1 MLWNSAGQLV
11 TRKFESHQPPAT
23 PSRYIPGPARP
34 DPLHVWDVATGEP
47 VSAPLPYRNSQ
58 VKVAA
63 FSPDGEWL
71 VTAAD
76 DNTARVW
83 NAATGEPRTPPMEHE
98 GIIRRTSWSPDGRF
112 ILTVSGA
119 TVCIWDAAMG
129 KLVAAPLH
137 APDEVL
143 DAWFSPDGDRIVAA
157 VIGKSGTNVPN
168 PPDEPNA
175 EVGMIDYHLNPSG
188 ASETLDALH
197 SVNTVL
203 IWNAAAV
210 IPPVETLHP
219 PMWALDAKYSPDGRW
234 IATISGNAA
243 QIWDTSTQALKTSLR
258 MDGVPVCV
266 VFSTDS
272 KRVLLVDANETARVW
287 NPASGEAISRPI
299 SDQAEFDYAREHL
312 HRGVTSLFPEIP
324 KHPSRKLYG
333 AFSPDGKS
341 VAVVAGF
348 SARIWDAVTGQP
360 ITPPMRHGDF
370 VRSVAFSRDGRRLLT
385 SSLDK
390 RASVWDVATQRSIGQ
405 PMPKHPT
412 QQIEMTA
419 FSPNSEYVVTAA
431 DDRSTQVW
439 NALTGQAVSLI
450 MQQEAVK
457 SVEFSPDSRRLVTM
471 SGKTAR
477 VWSAFTGKAISA
489 PMKHSAPLTSVLFS
503 PDGNFVLTASE
514 DKSARIWDATTGLP
528 VSVAMLHADAVNSA
542 SFSPDGKFVVTASDS
557 KGGAV
562 RIWPFYSATP
572 SSWILDLAE
581 LLAGCSLD
589 STGNPSYLPG
599 KTIGWLRQQ
608 ASEEPKKTDPIAV
621 WARQILK
628 VDK

>member
-157 VIGKSGTNVPN
+157 VI
-168 PPDEPNA
+168 
-175 EVGMIDYHLNPSG
+175 
-188 ASETLDALH
+188 
-197 SVNTVL
+197 
-203 IWNAAAV
+203 
-210 IPPVETLHP
+210 PPVETLHP

-360 ITPPMRHGDF
+360 ITF
-370 VRSVAFSRDGRRLLT
+370 
-385 SSLDK
+385 
-390 RASVWDVATQRSIGQ
+390 VATPEGTVLDLFPAGSVMSLIVPANRSDC
-405 PMPKHPT
+405 T
-412 QQIEMTA
+412 RATFCQQA
-419 FSPNSEYVVTAA
+419 
-431 DDRSTQVW
+431 
-439 NALTGQAVSLI
+439 ALTFLATHQGALVL
-450 MQQEAVK
+450 
-457 SVEFSPDSRRLVTM
+457 SVEEAAYVGRLVAQTCSM
-471 SGKTAR
+471 
-477 VWSAFTGKAISA
+477 
-489 PMKHSAPLTSVLFS
+489 
-503 PDGNFVLTASE
+503 
-514 DKSARIWDATTGLP
+514 DA
-528 VSVAMLHADAVNSA
+528 
-542 SFSPDGKFVVTASDS
+542 K
-557 KGGAV
+557 
-562 RIWPFYSATP
+562 
-572 SSWILDLAE
+572 
-581 LLAGCSLD
+581 
-589 STGNPSYLPG
+589 
-599 KTIGWLRQQ
+599 
-608 ASEEPKKTDPIAV
+608 
-621 WARQILK
+621 
-628 VDK
+628 